1 MKINTSTVIV
11 IGIIVVL
18 AAALVAPALAD
29 WVTTTI
35 STPAGVYAIGVNPFT
50 NKVYAAGVNGRVK
63 VINGATHDTSSVA
76 VGSMRPADAAAP
88 GENRRGNVVVLNAAS
103 GRVLTTIETQAVPF
117 SLAFTPDGTRLVCGL
132 RVAPAQTDAG
142 IASTVVY
149 DARTGGHVASL
160 AVRQQNGVTVAVSPD
175 GTRLITAARED
186 QTLRI
191 WDAHRYELLLTIRV
205 QPDRLRSLAVSP
217 DGNRIAAGTWNGAVY
232 VWDAGGRARDPVP
245 GIQTGDRR

>member
-1 MKINTSTVIV
+1 MS
-11 IGIIVVL
+11 G
-18 AAALVAPALAD
+18 LVAISGDGTRLVSVSDRGTLRLWRMPSGEPAGQARRQQGRPQALA
-29 WVTTTI
+29 VTR
-35 STPAGVYAIGVNPFT
+35 AGGPRRR
-50 NKVYAAGVNGRVK
+50 RVD
-63 VINGATHDTSSVA
+63 GTS
-76 VGSMRPADAAAP
+76 DAAVP
-88 GENRRGNVVVLNAAS
+88 VENRRGNVVVLDAAS
-103 GRVLTTIETQAVPF
+103 GRVLTEIATQAVPF
-117 SLAFTPDGTRLVCGL
+117 SIAFTPDGTRLVCGL

-142 IASTVVY
+142 IASTVIY

-160 AVRQQNGVTVAVSPD
+160 AVRHENGVTVAVSPD
-175 GTRLITAARED
+175 GTRLITAGSTD

-232 VWDAGGRARDPVP
+232 VWDAEGRARDPVP